1 MANRKISALAAKTTP
16 IGTDAFLLLD
26 TATGVSDA
34 DKNKQIT
41 YANVLGKAPNGTA
54 GAPSI
59 SFANSTALGLFRS
72 ADNELGFSAGGSQVA
87 KITGTGLQLGTG
99 TATGQLHLFS
109 DSVTDEQL
117 IVENTNTGAGE
128 GPNIVLFRNS
138 ASPADNDV
146 LGSVVYRGE
155 NSAGGSEDYAEIRA
169 SIVDQTDSE
178 EDGKLEF
185 QTMSGGSVGTR
196 MVIDSAHVGINET
209 APDNLLHVTSTV
221 AGAAVKI
228 ECTEVSAASG
238 ADLLFK
244 NTRGAAAGVANDKIS
259 SILFQS
265 NNAASTPA
273 SIQYAEIV
281 GSIGDPIDGSEDG
294 KITFSAQ
301 VAGTNTALLTL
312 DSTHATFG
320 KPVVINAGT
329 APTAV
334 TTAGTAGELRWDTS
348 YLYIC
353 LSTGTDS
360 TSRWRRIAHSAF

>member
-1 MANRKISALAAKTTP
+1 MANRKISALAAKATP
-16 IGTDAFLLLD
+16 ISTDAFLLLD

-72 ADNELGFSAGGSQVA
+72 ADNELGFAAAGSQVA
-87 KITGTGLQLGTG
+87 KITATGLQLGTG

-109 DSVTDEQL
+109 SSLANEQL
-117 IVENTNTGAGE
+117 IIENTEAGAVE

-155 NSAGGSEDYAEIRA
+155 NSAGGPEDYAEIRA
-169 SIVDQTDSE
+169 SIVDQTNSE

-185 QTMSGGSVGTR
+185 QTISGGTVGTR
-196 MVIDSAHVGINET
+196 MVVNSANVGINET
-209 APDNLLHVTSTV
+209 SPDNLLHITSSV

-228 ECTEVSAASG
+228 ECTEASAASG
-238 ADLLFK
+238 ADLLLT
-244 NTRGAAAGVANDKIS
+244 NTRGAAAGVANDEIS

-265 NNAASTPA
+265 NNAASTPE

-281 GSIGDPIDGSEDG
+281 GGISDPTDGSEDG
-294 KITFSAQ
+294 KITFNAQ

-320 KPVVINAGT
+320 KPVVLSQGSV
-329 APTAV
+329 PTASNSPGV
-334 TTAGTAGELRWDTS
+334 TGEIAWNTS

-353 LSTGTDS
+353 VSGGTPNG
-360 TSRWRRIAHSAF
+360 TWKRILLDGDW